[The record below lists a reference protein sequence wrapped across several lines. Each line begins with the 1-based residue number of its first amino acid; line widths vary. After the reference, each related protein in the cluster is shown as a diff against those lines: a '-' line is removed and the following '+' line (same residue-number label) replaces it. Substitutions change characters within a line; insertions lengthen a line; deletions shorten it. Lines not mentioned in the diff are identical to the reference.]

1 MVARLVLVLVLVLV
15 LLATGV
21 LVIGD
26 TVPMV
31 FTLNAET
38 NNNEDADNDEDDNG
52 RIPTSRCSINAELN
66 IRSLVD
72 DDMVTKNNN
81 RIEEMQIPIQSLL
94 LLLLL
99 LCS

>member
-94 LLLLL
+94 LLLL
-99 LCS
+99 CS

>member
-1 MVARLVLVLVLVLV
+1 MDGNGAIL
-15 LLATGV
+15 V

-38 NNNEDADNDEDDNG
+38 NNNEDDNDEDDDG
-52 RIPTSRCSINAELN
+52 MISSSRFSIKAELN
-66 IRSLVD
+66 IRRNVD
-72 DDMVTKNNN
+72 DDMVTKTNN